1 MKILMDNFLY
11 YLSVE
16 KGLADNTVK
25 SYQLDLK
32 SFFDFLTGKSMRDI
46 QGVTRHH
53 IIAYLIKL
61 QKENKSPATLA
72 RHSACLKSFFHFLL
86 RERIIDQDPTSHL
99 ETPKLAGI
107 LPQVLSIEEVEHLLN
122 QPQTGTKLGLRDK
135 AMLEVIYATGLRV
148 SELINLDL
156 QDINLEMGFL
166 RCLGKGAKERIVP
179 LGSFAI
185 HALQEYLQGSR
196 EKLTKSSEEKAL
208 FVNQHGRR
216 LTRQGFWKILK
227 GYVSEAQISTPVTPH
242 TFRHSIA
249 THMLENGA
257 DLRTVQEILGH
268 ADISTTQIYTHL
280 TKSHLK
286 EVYDHCH
293 PRAKLE

>member
-1 MKILMDNFLY
+1 MKTLIDNFLY
-11 YLSVE
+11 YLAVE

-25 SYQLDLK
+25 GYQLDLK
-32 SFFDFLTGKSMRDI
+32 SFLDFLNEKSLTEMKEI
-46 QGVTRHH
+46 TRHH
-53 IIAYLIKL
+53 IIAYLMKL
-61 QKENKSPATLA
+61 QNEKKSPATLA
-72 RHSACLKSFFHFLL
+72 RRCACLKSFFHFLL
-86 RERIIDQDPTSHL
+86 REKIIDLDPTSHL
-99 ETPKLAGI
+99 EVPKLAGT
-107 LPQVLSIEEVEHLLN
+107 LPQVLSIAEVERLLS
-122 QPQTGTKLGLRDK
+122 QPQTGTLLGSRDK

-166 RCLGKGAKERIVP
+166 RCLGKGSKERIVP

-185 HALQEYLQGSR
+185 QALEEYLKGSR
-196 EKLTKSSEEKAL
+196 VKLTLKSAEKAL

-227 GYVSEAQISTPVTPH
+227 AYVTEAQISTPITPH

-293 PRAKLE
+293 PRAK